1 MNTPLQPVMFLD
13 RDGTLTKSPD
23 LTWQESQLELADGI
37 AEEIAVCNNAHIPV
51 IVITNQPVVA
61 RGWITEDGVK
71 ALHETIN
78 ERLKAAGAH
87 IDAFYFCPHHPEATL
102 PEYRMQCDCR
112 KPEIGLFKKAAESIP
127 IDFKNSFMIGDM
139 TQDILAGKNAG
150 CRTILVKAGHGG
162 NDGKYAVT
170 ADYTVPTATE
180 AVRMAQTIITKS
192 PSNTTS
198 V

>member
-1 MNTPLQPVMFLD
+1 MFHESMNAPLKPALFLD

-23 LTWQESQLELADGI
+23 LTWQESQLKLADGI
-37 AEEIAVCNNAHIPV
+37 AEEITACNNAHIPV

-78 ERLKAAGAH
+78 ERLKAVGAR

-102 PEYRMQCDCR
+102 PEYRAKCDCR

-150 CRTILVKAGHGG
+150 CRTILVRAGHGG
-162 NDGKYAVT
+162 NDGKYEVVPNYT
-170 ADYTVPTATE
+170 AQTTAE
-180 AVRMAQTIITKS
+180 AVRMARSILAKI
-192 PSNTTS
+192 
-198 V
+198 

>member
-1 MNTPLQPVMFLD
+1 MDTHQKAAIFLD

-23 LTWQESQLELADGI
+23 LTWQENQLELANGI
-37 AEEIAVCNNAHIPV
+37 AEEIAACNALGIPV

-61 RGWITEDGVK
+61 RGWITEDGVR
-71 ALHETIN
+71 ALHETLN
-78 ERLKAAGAH
+78 GLLGAYGAY

-102 PEYRMQCDCR
+102 PEYRAKCDCR

-150 CRTILVKAGHGG
+150 CHTILVKAGHGG